1 MSNNTKLTL
10 FNSPQL
16 PSYLADAFS
25 DEETNL
31 VVAESIPTLTFR
43 GKQFRIRIG
52 GEEHLLQRTVDG
64 ELYPVPSIKVI
75 VLDVNPNRSRTFF
88 EGAYVSGENRA
99 PDCWSNDGKEPDP
112 TVAQPQAKTC
122 AACPKSVKG
131 SRITDNGKEVSAC
144 TTNRKLAVIPWNK
157 LDMEPLLLKVPQTS
171 MWDKD
176 NKENEAQGF
185 FAWDQYVAFLR
196 GRGVPHTA
204 AVVTQIK
211 FDNTEYPKLLFSA
224 HSWVEGTDMA
234 TVKELVHSQAVADI
248 INKSDV
254 AKNGDHAP
262 ETEPQSADAAPKPE
276 PKPEPEVKPAPKPAS
291 RKKAKPAPK
300 PAPEPDTSDDDGDD
314 TDWGGAATP
323 EPKTVEAA
331 GKGKKVAQ
339 TPAIPPTTEEAKI
352 SGLADLA
359 ASWDDVDD

>member
-1 MSNNTKLTL
+1 MSKTGLTL
-10 FNSPQL
+10 FNETQL

-31 VVAESIPTLTFR
+31 VVTESIPTLTFR

-52 GEEHLLQRTVDG
+52 GEEHLLQRRTEDG
-64 ELYPVPSIKVI
+64 ESYPVPSIMMI
-75 VLDVNPNRSRTFF
+75 VLDVNPNRSRTYF

-99 PDCWSNDGKEPDP
+99 PDCWSNDGKVPDP
-112 TVAQPQAKTC
+112 TVAQPQASTC

-144 TTNRKLAVIPWNK
+144 TTNRKLAVIPHNK

-176 NKENEAQGF
+176 NKENESQGY

-204 AVVTQIK
+204 AVITKIK

-224 HSWVEGTDMA
+224 VGWVDGNDMPK
-234 TVKELVHSQAVADI
+234 VKELVHSQAVADI

-262 ETEPQSADAAPKPE
+262 ETEPQSAEPAPKPE
-276 PKPEPEVKPAPKPAS
+276 PKPEPEAKPAAKPAS

-300 PAPEPDTSDDDGDD
+300 PAPEPEANDDDD